1 MINRKALSLILLLG
15 GVAILGYVAY
25 QKLPQIY
32 YQLDQNKLE
41 QEFVSYKPK
50 KVKVKIPKRQLNKP
64 MPTKLIIPKMK
75 FDQSIVYAS
84 SNMQAQM
91 QALRKG
97 PTHYGGTALPGQIGN
112 VIIGGHYI
120 SYTFKYLNTLK
131 KDHEI
136 ELKTP
141 IANFKYK
148 VIKTEVVNEN
158 ALNVVKEYGKKNDRL
173 LTLYT
178 CVYPSNITK
187 SRFLVVAKQTYP

>member
-1 MINRKALSLILLLG
+1 MNSRRIVRWSLLLLG
-15 GVAILGYVAY
+15 ISLLAFVAY
-25 QKLPQIY
+25 QSFPYLSY
-32 YQLDQNKLE
+32 LFDQNKLDAK
-41 QEFVSYKPK
+41 FTSYKPK
-50 KVKVKIPKRQLNKP
+50 TKFPKRYLVKP
-64 MPTKLIIPKMK
+64 MPTKLVIPKMK
-75 FDQSIVYAS
+75 FNQSIVYAS
-84 SNMQAQM
+84 SNMRAQM

-158 ALNVVKEYGKKNDRL
+158 ALNVVKDYGKKNDRL

>member
-1 MINRKALSLILLLG
+1 MNSRRIFRWSLLLLG
-15 GVAILGYVAY
+15 IGLLAFVAY
-25 QKLPQIY
+25 QSFPYLSY
-32 YQLDQNKLE
+32 LFDQNKLDAK
-41 QEFVSYKPK
+41 FTSYKPK
-50 KVKVKIPKRQLNKP
+50 TKFPKKYLVKP
-64 MPTKLIIPKMK
+64 MPTKLVIPKMK
-75 FDQSIVYAS
+75 FNQSIVYAS
-84 SNMQAQM
+84 SNMRAQM

-158 ALNVVKEYGKKNDRL
+158 ALNVVKDYGKKNDRL

>member
-1 MINRKALSLILLLG
+1 MNLRRTVRWSLLLLG
-15 GVAILGYVAY
+15 VGLLAFVAY
-25 QKLPQIY
+25 QSFPYLSY
-32 YQLDQNKLE
+32 LFDQNKLDAK
-41 QEFVSYKPK
+41 FTSYKPK
-50 KVKVKIPKRQLNKP
+50 TKFPKKYLVKP
-64 MPTKLIIPKMK
+64 MPTKLVIPKMK
-75 FDQSIVYAS
+75 FNQSIVYAS
-84 SNMQAQM
+84 SNMRAQM

-158 ALNVVKEYGKKNDRL
+158 ALNVVKDYGKKNDRL

-187 SRFLVVAKQTYP
+187 SRFLVVAKQIKP

>member
-1 MINRKALSLILLLG
+1 MKKRKALSLILLLS

-25 QKLPQIY
+25 QNFPYFSYLFN
-32 YQLDQNKLE
+32 QNKLNAK
-41 QEFVSYKPK
+41 FTSYEPKTRFPK
-50 KVKVKIPKRQLNKP
+50 KYLVKP
-64 MPTKLIIPKMK
+64 MPTKLVIPKMK
-75 FDQSIVYAS
+75 FNQSIVYAS
-84 SNMQAQM
+84 SDMQAQM

-131 KDHEI
+131 KDNEI

-158 ALNVVKEYGKKNDRL
+158 ALNVVKDYGKKNERL

-178 CVYPSNITK
+178 CVYPSAITK
-187 SRFLVVAKQTYP
+187 ARHLVVAKQIKP

>member
-1 MINRKALSLILLLG
+1 MNIRKVFRLTLFLTGI
-15 GVAILGYVAY
+15 AIIGYLVY
-25 QKLPQIY
+25 QNLPYFNYQID
-32 YQLDQNKLE
+32 QRRLDQK
-41 QEFVSYKPK
+41 FVSYKPK
-50 KVKVKIPKRQLNKP
+50 KPKFPKKQLLKP

-84 SNMQAQM
+84 SNMNDQM
-91 QALRKG
+91 NALKKG

-112 VIIGGHYI
+112 IIIGGHYI

-131 KDHEI
+131 KDNEI

-141 IANFKYK
+141 IGNFKYK

-158 ALNVVKEYGKKNDRL
+158 ALNAVKKYGKKKDRL

-178 CVYPSNITK
+178 CVYPSAITK
-187 SRFLVVAKQTYP
+187 ARHLVVAKQIYP